1 MSAVG
6 GCCCIERMVWCRLSD
21 GKVYGQQKQDIQ
33 HWMNKRNTDA
43 SGNSTS
49 KYTKNNRT
57 SYQIVTIG
65 WIVPKIVDTD
75 IILLISADRTIN
87 ISVLCLAMIE

>member
-49 KYTKNNRT
+49 NNTTNNRT
-57 SYQIVTIG
+57 SDQTVTIG
-65 WIVPKIVDTD
+65 SILPKIVDTD
-75 IILLISADRTIN
+75 IPLLIIANLTIY
-87 ISVLCLAMIE
+87 ISVMCVFMVE